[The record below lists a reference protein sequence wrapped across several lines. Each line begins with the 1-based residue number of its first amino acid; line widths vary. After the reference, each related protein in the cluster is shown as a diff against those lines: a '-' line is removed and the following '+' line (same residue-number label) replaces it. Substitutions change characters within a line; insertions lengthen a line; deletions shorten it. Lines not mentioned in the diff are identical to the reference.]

1 METIIL
7 DELDEVEAGV
17 EVNATD
23 ESAAAHTVPQ
33 VVDLQDPRLYINR
46 ELSHLDFQRRVL
58 EEAMDERNPLLE
70 RVKFLSIVGSNLDE
84 FFMVRVGGLKM
95 QVDAGVVEL
104 SIDGRTPAEQLA
116 IIRKSAFDV
125 MGQAAKYWNKELK
138 PRLNDEGIHIL
149 SYEELS
155 EKQQDNVQNYFEK
168 IVFPVL
174 TPLAFDPG
182 HPFPYISNLSMNL
195 AVIIR
200 DQTGQEHF
208 ARVKVPS
215 TLPRFVPIKRSSGGV
230 RKDGTV
236 PHHHYFVLLEDLILH
251 NLFELFPGMDVGAAY
266 PFRVTRNADF
276 VIQELEA
283 VDLLETMMENVKG
296 RRFGTVVRLTINDGT
311 PKRIRKILIQN
322 LKLDPND
329 IYCLPNP
336 LGLSGLSEL
345 YSIERYDLKFPSYVP
360 PVVPA
365 FSHQE
370 SGAASHDFIFNA
382 IQKEN
387 ILLHLPYDSFKPV
400 VDFLRAAARDPDVLA
415 IKQTLYRTGQN
426 SPVVQTLL
434 EARRDYGKQVA
445 ALVEL
450 KARFDE
456 ESNIGWAKAL
466 ESEGVHVV
474 YGLVGLKTHS
484 KIALVVRKEGDGI
497 RRYVHLGTGNYNAVT
512 AHLYEDLGMFT
523 CDEAI
528 GADATDLF
536 NYLTGYSSKEDYRK
550 LWVAPVNLREKLC
563 ACIEREIEHSKA
575 GKTARLIFKM
585 NALVD
590 KAMIKILYEA
600 SQAGVK
606 VDLLVRGMCS
616 LRPAV
621 PGVSENIRVIS
632 ILGRYLEHSRIYY
645 FLNDGQEEIYM
656 GSADLMPRN
665 LDRRVEVLFPIESPE
680 QIAYVRDEILEL
692 YLADNQAARVMQP
705 DGSYQRLHPL
715 PGQNP
720 IHVQQILIERRLRRR
735 EEVEK

>member
-1 METIIL
+1 MDTIT
-7 DELDEVEAGV
+7 LDEVEEAEEISPMV
-17 EVNATD
+17 EAVDAQA
-23 ESAAAHTVPQ
+23 ESTL
-33 VVDLQDPRLYINR
+33 VDLQDPSLYINR

-95 QVDAGVVEL
+95 QVDAGVVEF

-116 IIRKSAFDV
+116 FIRKSANEI
-125 MGQAAKYWNKELK
+125 MKQAANYWRQELL

-149 SYEELS
+149 DYEKLS
-155 EKQQDNVQNYFEK
+155 EKQQDNVQSYFDK
-168 IVFPVL
+168 MVFPVL

-200 DQTGQEHF
+200 DQNGQEHF

-230 RKDGTV
+230 RRDGTV

-251 NLFELFPGMDVGAAY
+251 NLLELFPGMEVGAAY

-283 VDLLETMMENVKG
+283 VDLLETMMENIKG
-296 RRFGTVVRLTINDGT
+296 RRFGSVVRLTYNEGT
-311 PKRIRKILIQN
+311 PKRIRRILIQN
-322 LKLDPND
+322 LNVDPND

-336 LGLSGLSEL
+336 LGLSGLMEL

-365 FSHQE
+365 LSHQE
-370 SGAASHDFIFNA
+370 STATPPEFIFNA
-382 IQKEN
+382 IRKED
-387 ILLHLPYDSFKPV
+387 ILLHLPYDSFTPV

-484 KIALVVRKEGDGI
+484 KIALVVRKEGEGI
-497 RRYVHLGTGNYNAVT
+497 RRYVHMGTGNYNAVT
-512 AHLYEDLGMFT
+512 AHLYEDMGMFT

-536 NYLTGYSSKEDYRK
+536 NYLTGYSSKENYRK
-550 LWVAPVNLREKLC
+550 LWVAPVNLREKMC
-563 ACIEREIEHSKA
+563 ACIEREIEHCQA
-575 GKTARLIFKM
+575 GKPGRLIFKM

-590 KAMIKILYEA
+590 KSMIRLLYQA
-600 SQAGVK
+600 SQAGVQ

-616 LRPAV
+616 LRPGL
-621 PGVSENIRVIS
+621 PSVSENIRVTS

-645 FLNDGQEEIYM
+645 FYNDGQEEIYM

-665 LDRRVEVLFPIESPE
+665 LDRRVEVLFPIENPE
-680 QIAYVRDEILEL
+680 HIDYIRDEILEL
-692 YLADNQAARVMQP
+692 YLADNMTARVMQP
-705 DGSYQRLHPL
+705 DGTYQRLTPL
-715 PGQNP
+715 PGQKP
-720 IHVQQILIERRLRRR
+720 IHVQQILIERRLRGR
-735 EEVEK
+735 EEQEK